1 MLNVNNPNVN
11 KIIQAYNPSDI
22 EGSAD
27 AIRSLFIG
35 NEVFSIFDMF
45 RALDTML
52 ILHDDGEE
60 DITRYI
66 SFKDDEKKNY
76 LVLSASRSVEQMRF
90 DAACMLRRVAK
101 DLCGTSLK
109 KCPNVTTSNKK
120 FDREDKHFA
129 CALLMPQK
137 ELMRFITQKDQ
148 DGNYK
153 YLNSKGEL
161 SFANINII
169 ADHFGVPF
177 DQCCSRI
184 FNVFDTLK
192 RNKKGNFMIEGCTSK
207 VIYKEKK
214 AKYTSTDR
222 EKDLARLV
230 KDHQKHRE
238 VLTKHLIDS
247 LHYRS
252 FDRLTDIAKRR
263 ILVNL
268 TTSDSVNEG
277 VIKVETTKE
286 EAQKSTK

>member
-1 MLNVNNPNVN
+1 MLNVNNPYVS
-11 KIIQAYNPSDI
+11 KIIQVYNPSDI

-27 AIRSLFIG
+27 GIRSLFID

-66 SFKDDEKKNY
+66 TFKDDEKKNY

-148 DGNYK
+148 NGNYK
-153 YLNSKGEL
+153 YLNSKGE
-161 SFANINII
+161 
-169 ADHFGVPF
+169 
-177 DQCCSRI
+177 
-184 FNVFDTLK
+184 
-192 RNKKGNFMIEGCTSK
+192 
-207 VIYKEKK
+207 
-214 AKYTSTDR
+214 
-222 EKDLARLV
+222 
-230 KDHQKHRE
+230 
-238 VLTKHLIDS
+238 
-247 LHYRS
+247 
-252 FDRLTDIAKRR
+252 
-263 ILVNL
+263 
-268 TTSDSVNEG
+268 
-277 VIKVETTKE
+277 
-286 EAQKSTK
+286 